1 MRNFKKAAVLTVA
14 AAGLVLGSAGLAS
27 ASAEAEGVA
36 ANSPGVL
43 SGNQIQVPVHV
54 PINLCGNSINVIG
67 LLNPAFGNTC
77 VNGDTGVAP
86 APVTTPVETEPQQPP
101 VEHEHPH
108 HPHHHHEP
116 VEDCD

>member
-1 MRNFKKAAVLTVA
+1 MRNFKKAAVLSIA
-14 AAGLVLGSAGLAS
+14 AAGLVLGSAGLAN

-54 PINLCGNSINVIG
+54 PINLCGNTINVIG
-67 LLNPAFGNTC
+67 VLNPAFGNTC
-77 VNGDTGVAP
+77 VNGDAGVTPP
-86 APVTTPVETEPQQPP
+86 APVPVEQPP
-101 VEHEHPH
+101 AEEP
-108 HPHHHHEP
+108 PHHHHEP